1 MNKGMSRTKTAEA
14 GVSQKVE
21 SNPTRGAELLPPKT
35 ERESREVI
43 PNAGE
48 RKGEV
53 GID

>member
-1 MNKGMSRTKTAEA
+1 MNKGMSRPKTAEA
-14 GVSQKVE
+14 GVPEKVE
-21 SNPTRGAELLPPKT
+21 SDPTRGAELLPPKT
-35 ERESREVI
+35 EHKSREVI